1 MLNRSALIAAICL
14 AAGLRRPRRSKR
26 RERSPSQPAPAT
38 RPAGSAVCSWGDHW
52 REVWDTPVEVPVLE
66 RALRSRRDLL
76 TDTSREYYRFL
87 ADDVD
92 VRGTNR
98 AEDFQI
104 RRQAS
109 GAIEVSIYARE
120 ESTAERASAPFF
132 HRTFL
137 PDETREIRL
146 YTMGGKDH
154 VVVEGA
160 AKGAIT
166 LRVISPPGTSKI
178 TEDDGVLAPAVYAP
192 LSVPECPLKRCSP
205 GRDPTRS
212 PSSAGDT
219 KRLATGVT
227 IRCSFRSS
235 PMTRTGTSRAGRG
248 PVSGYG

>member
-1 MLNRSALIAAICL
+1 MLNRSALIAAIGL

-166 LRVISPPGTSKI
+166 LRVISPPGTSEI

-192 LSVPECPLKRCSP
+192 LSVPEVPPQALQPWARPDPLAEQRRRYETP
-205 GRDPTRS
+205 RDWGHDSLFFPQLTYDSNRDQ
-212 PSSAGDT
+212 P
-219 KRLATGVT
+219 R
-227 IRCSFRSS
+227 R
-235 PMTRTGTSRAGRG
+235 PRAG
-248 PVSGYG
+248 